1 MTTVAEAVTE
11 SQRRLEQLAHG
22 VRDRGSVLSKG
33 WRCEVIP
40 RKCQL
45 PVRGQDVVFT
55 SPEGDGFWS
64 TLDVYKHLR
73 LNPHLPKGTKKRK
86 DYPEADEDQGVSNS
100 TSTLKLIGETAVED
114 LPKYLQEVP
123 IMCNR
128 KQGVWYLADNK
139 VECSDTGCTTCL
151 GRPLADRFM
160 SRCGPNGFC
169 RHTGMTAESIWRSAF
184 KVDLPG
190 HEGTSVDNYFR
201 QHGYSLQYVR
211 KAPKNSLGRVVHSDR
226 VLNADRALTAKHD
239 LPMKGITK
247 QVPQQTQAKQ
257 FCTHEAQSQQS
268 LQEQDSKRG
277 LPVCKTTDTRSDSKL
292 GDAALLAQ
300 ELENLQQVVA
310 TQKASI
316 AQLGQAVKDRD
327 LQIATFQAGSSQKPR
342 GGSSSS
348 QDVAVLCN
356 ADKQEKAA
364 LQETHEQ
371 EKAAMQSAHKQELGA
386 LKAQAAQAKAEYMQI
401 LSEKQKLQDV
411 IYDLKVSGAAHQRH
425 SNTD

>member
-1 MTTVAEAVTE
+1 M
-11 SQRRLEQLAHG
+11 Q
-22 VRDRGSVLSKG
+22 
-33 WRCEVIP
+33 
-40 RKCQL
+40 
-45 PVRGQDVVFT
+45 
-55 SPEGDGFWS
+55 
-64 TLDVYKHLR
+64 
-73 LNPHLPKGTKKRK
+73 
-86 DYPEADEDQGVSNS
+86 
-100 TSTLKLIGETAVED
+100 
-114 LPKYLQEVP
+114 
-123 IMCNR
+123 
-128 KQGVWYLADNK
+128 
-139 VECSDTGCTTCL
+139 
-151 GRPLADRFM
+151 
-160 SRCGPNGFC
+160 
-169 RHTGMTAESIWRSAF
+169 
-184 KVDLPG
+184 
-190 HEGTSVDNYFR
+190 
-201 QHGYSLQYVR
+201 
-211 KAPKNSLGRVVHSDR
+211 
-226 VLNADRALTAKHD
+226 
-239 LPMKGITK
+239 
-247 QVPQQTQAKQ
+247 
-257 FCTHEAQSQQS
+257 
-268 LQEQDSKRG
+268 RG

-356 ADKQEKAA
+356 AHKQEKAA

-386 LKAQAAQAKAEYMQI
+386 FKAQAAQAKAEYMQI